1 MSGPAPGHIVAEISV
16 HDDETYEDYVAR
28 SGPVLEKYGAE
39 LLVHAFVD
47 AGDVRVREGGRSF
60 ERLVVVR
67 FADLARVTEFYE
79 SDDYQAIIGLRHASA
94 QSHVYHAAGVPPTA

>member
-1 MSGPAPGHIVAEISV
+1 MTEGAPGYIVAEISV
-16 HDDETYEDYVAR
+16 RDGETYDDYVAR
-28 SGPVLEKYGAE
+28 SRPVLEKYGAE

-47 AGDVRVREGGRSF
+47 AGEVRVREGGRSF

-67 FADLARVTEFYE
+67 FASLARVSEFYE

-94 QSHVYHAAGVPPTA
+94 ESHVYHAAGLTPSV

>member
-1 MSGPAPGHIVAEISV
+1 MSGDAPGYIVAEISV
-16 HDDETYEDYVAR
+16 RDGETYDDYVVR

-47 AGDVRVREGGRSF
+47 AGDVRVREGGRTF

-67 FADLARVTEFYE
+67 FASLARVTEFYE
-79 SDDYQAIIGLRHASA
+79 SDDYQAIIGLRHGSA
-94 QSHVYHAAGVPPTA
+94 DSHVYHAAGVAPTA